1 MDKNKKK
8 IDSIVGDYKY
18 GFKTQNE
25 PFFSIPKG
33 ISEEVVSK
41 ISKYK
46 KEPEWMTNK
55 RLEAY
60 REFAK
65 RPNPKWGPDLSFIDF
80 DNTSNALGCSDSLA
94 SSARVSKERTPVL
107 IKSLY
112 VLRENS

>member
-18 GFKTQNE
+18 GFKTKNE

-65 RPNPKWGPDLSFIDF
+65 RPNPNWGPDLSFIDF
-80 DNTSNALGCSDSLA
+80 EPDLA
-94 SSARVSKERTPVL
+94 GINEIIFFFKKKFSSS
-107 IKSLY
+107 I
-112 VLRENS
+112 